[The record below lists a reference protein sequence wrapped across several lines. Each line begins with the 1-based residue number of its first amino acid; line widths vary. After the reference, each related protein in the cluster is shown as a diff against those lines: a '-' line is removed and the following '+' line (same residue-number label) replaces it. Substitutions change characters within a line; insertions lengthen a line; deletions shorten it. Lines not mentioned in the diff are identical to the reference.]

1 MMKNHKLAKA
11 IGDVSWGKF
20 IDVLEY
26 KANWNDKQIIHID
39 RFFPSSKTCSKCGW
53 INNQLTLK
61 DRNWTCSECGS
72 VHDRDFN
79 AAINILNEGYRKNI
93 SDGTSDYERGAKIN
107 PKKLGT
113 SYETLKEM
121 ETRVPETT
129 TSLV

>member
-1 MMKNHKLAKA
+1 M
-11 IGDVSWGKF
+11 
-20 IDVLEY
+20 
-26 KANWNDKQIIHID
+26 
-39 RFFPSSKTCSKCGW
+39 
-53 INNQLTLK
+53 TLK

-107 PKKLGT
+107 PKKLGV
-113 SYETLKEM
+113 SHETLKET
-121 ETRVPETT
+121 EPSVPETT